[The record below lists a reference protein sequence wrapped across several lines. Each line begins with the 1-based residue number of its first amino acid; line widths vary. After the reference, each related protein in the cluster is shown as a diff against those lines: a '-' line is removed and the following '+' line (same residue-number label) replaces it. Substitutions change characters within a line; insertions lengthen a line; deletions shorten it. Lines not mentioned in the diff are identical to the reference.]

1 MAEKLFENTAVLEWL
16 NYYAAN
22 MEMDVKKVKIL
33 DITTKNK
40 NLIPTVESHRMTLV
54 FTEAGHP
61 EIFYKMW
68 EVGLGECMVYYNEGS
83 EPKGELTWTPVKD
96 MIDRGINASAA
107 MLIVN
112 ENARNTYKI
121 GMDNDNFSKGSVHY
135 VGSEIRSVILNKMHI
150 SSSDNVCIIS
160 GESIAVESALIAEE
174 GHVTAVEYNG
184 NDRATMEENIE
195 KFGVNN
201 ISIIDHV
208 DENTMKGEPTPSF
221 TMLVASA
228 SMEKEIDTMLKLNPH
243 MEFLIYTLD
252 FQCAADVPEIFARR
266 GINDV
271 EVVQIAVSKLN
282 HKHMFEAEPA
292 PWLITVRA

>member
-1 MAEKLFENTAVLEWL
+1 M
-16 NYYAAN
+16 
-22 MEMDVKKVKIL
+22 
-33 DITTKNK
+33 
-40 NLIPTVESHRMTLV
+40 
-54 FTEAGHP
+54 
-61 EIFYKMW
+61 
-68 EVGLGECMVYYNEGS
+68 
-83 EPKGELTWTPVKD
+83 
-96 MIDRGINASAA
+96 
-107 MLIVN
+107 
-112 ENARNTYKI
+112 
-121 GMDNDNFSKGSVHY
+121 
-135 VGSEIRSVILNKMHI
+135 
-150 SSSDNVCIIS
+150 
-160 GESIAVESALIAEE
+160 
-174 GHVTAVEYNG
+174 
-184 NDRATMEENIE
+184 IE

-208 DENTMKGEPTPSF
+208 DENTMKGEPVPSF

-271 EVVQIAVSKLN
+271 EVIQIAVSKLN

>member
-1 MAEKLFENTAVLEWL
+1 MAENLFENTAVLEWL
-16 NYYAAN
+16 NYFAEN
-22 MEMDVKKVKIL
+22 MDIDVKKVKIL

-40 NLIPTVESHRMTLV
+40 NLIPTVESHRSTLV

-83 EPKGELTWTPVKD
+83 EAKGELIWTPVKD

-150 SSSDNVCIIS
+150 SSNDNVCIIS

-174 GHVTAVEYNG
+174 GHVTAVEYNA

-208 DENTMKGEPTPSF
+208 DENTMKGEPVPSF

-271 EVVQIAVSKLN
+271 EVIQIAVSKLN